1 MTYNKLKDKK
11 LSTLGYGGMRLP
23 TKEVNGK
30 NTVDEAEAE
39 RLLTHA
45 YENGVN
51 LFDTAFFYHAGESER
66 VLGKILNKF
75 PRDTWYL
82 SNKMPG
88 NFMEIKDGKILLDVA
103 SMGMKNMTVSTPSE
117 VFEYQ
122 LNNCGVDY
130 FDFYMLH
137 NVSES
142 TFDLYTD
149 ESLGILR
156 YLLEEREKGRIRH
169 LGFSTHGRPE
179 TIEKFLD
186 MYDCFEF
193 VMLQV
198 NYLDWSLQ
206 EAQKKY
212 EIIAKH
218 GLPIFAMEPVRG
230 GKLINPGKEAESIL
244 SAARPGDSMAKWAF
258 RFLQS
263 LPNMCV
269 TISGMTTF
277 EQLVENMDIF
287 SSDNPMSDAE
297 KEYLRKAVDTMAS
310 FVPCTSCRYCTEAC
324 PVKLD
329 IPLLITT
336 YNEAV
341 NYFEWYVRDVLDT
354 LPDDKKPE
362 ACTSCGVCNHHCP
375 QGIDIPETIQKFAEL
390 IKEKTS

>member
-1 MTYNKLKDKK
+1 MTYNKLKDKN

-30 NTVDEAEAE
+30 YTIDEAEAE
-39 RLLTHA
+39 KLLTHA
-45 YENGVN
+45 YKNGIN

-66 VLGKILNKF
+66 VIGKILNKF

-103 SMGMKNMTVSTPSE
+103 AMGMKNMTVSTPAE

-122 LNNCGVDY
+122 LNNCGVEY

-156 YLLEEREKGRIRH
+156 YLLEEMENGRIRH

-193 VMLQV
+193 VMLQI

-212 EIIAKH
+212 DIISKH

-230 GKLINPGKEAESIL
+230 GKLIKPGKEAESIL

-263 LPNMCV
+263 LPSMCV
-269 TISGMTTF
+269 TISGMSTF
-277 EQLVENMDIF
+277 EQLAENMDIF
-287 SSDNPMSDAE
+287 STDNPMSDAE
-297 KEYLRKAVDTMAS
+297 KEYLWKAVDTMAS

-336 YNEAV
+336 YNEASHD
-341 NYFEWYVRDVLDT
+341 FEWYVRDILDT

-375 QGIDIPETIQKFAEL
+375 QGIDIPETIQKFAAL

>member
-11 LSTLGYGGMRLP
+11 LSTLGCGGMRLP

-30 NTVDEAEAE
+30 NIIDEAEAE

-45 YENGVN
+45 YENGIN

-66 VLGKILNKF
+66 VIGKILNKF

-103 SMGMKNMTVSTPSE
+103 AMGMKNMTVSTPSE

-122 LNNCGVDY
+122 LNNCGVEY

-149 ESLGILR
+149 EKLGILR

-218 GLPIFAMEPVRG
+218 GLPIFVMEPVRG

-269 TISGMTTF
+269 TISGMSTF
-277 EQLVENMDIF
+277 EQLNENMEIF
-287 SSDNPMSDAE
+287 STDNPMSDAE
-297 KEYLRKAVDTMAS
+297 KEYLWKAVDTMAS

-341 NYFEWYVRDVLDT
+341 NYFEWYVRDVLDS

-362 ACTSCGVCNHHCP
+362 ACTSCGACNHHCP
-375 QGIDIPETIQKFAEL
+375 QGIDIPETIQKFAAL

>member
-336 YNEAV
+336 YNEASHD
-341 NYFEWYVRDVLDT
+341 FEWYVRDILET

-375 QGIDIPETIQKFAEL
+375 QGINIPETMHKFAAL
-390 IKEKTS
+390 IKEKIS

>member
-336 YNEAV
+336 YNEASHD
-341 NYFEWYVRDVLDT
+341 FEWYVRDILDT
-354 LPDDKKPE
+354 LSDDKKPE

-375 QGIDIPETIQKFAEL
+375 QGIDIPETIQKFAAL
-390 IKEKTS
+390 IKEKIS